1 MSGGFW
7 LGEGAPSVTILF
19 VMYSTQCYS
28 RTVAEPGRIRI
39 FQTKVFARLARAEGV
54 DTDWLIR
61 CVTEAEDGLIEA
73 NLGRGLIKQRL
84 ARPGQGKS
92 GSLRTIVV
100 FHKGNRAIFI
110 DIFAKKDKANFT
122 DDELK
127 AYRKLAGVLLNWS
140 DKQISEALAV
150 GGLIEISRRDG
161 VEDGKKAPQRSARRS
176 S

>member
-1 MSGGFW
+1 M
-7 LGEGAPSVTILF
+7 
-19 VMYSTQCYS
+19 
-28 RTVAEPGRIRI
+28 AESGRIRV

-54 DTDWLIR
+54 EANWLIR

-100 FHKGNRAIFI
+100 FRKGSRAIFI

-122 DDELK
+122 EDELK
-127 AYRKLAGVLLNWS
+127 GYRKLAGILLSWDN
-140 DKQISEALAV
+140 KQISNALAA
-150 GGLIEISRRDG
+150 GTLIEITKRDG
-161 VEDGKKAPQRSARRS
+161 VKDGKEAQRSPRRGA
-176 S
+176 

>member
-1 MSGGFW
+1 M
-7 LGEGAPSVTILF
+7 
-19 VMYSTQCYS
+19 
-28 RTVAEPGRIRI
+28 AEPGRIRI

-54 DTDWLIR
+54 DADWLIR

-100 FHKGNRAIFI
+100 FRKGNRAIFI

-122 DDELK
+122 ADELK
-127 AYRKLAGVLLNWS
+127 GYRKLAGILLNWS
-140 DKQISEALAV
+140 DKQMSEALAT
-150 GGLIEISRRDG
+150 GTLIEIPAKDG
-161 VEDGKKAPQRSARRS
+161 GKDDKETPQRSPRRS

>member
-1 MSGGFW
+1 
-7 LGEGAPSVTILF
+7 
-19 VMYSTQCYS
+19 
-28 RTVAEPGRIRI
+28 VAESGRIRV

-54 DTDWLIR
+54 EANWLIR

-100 FHKGNRAIFI
+100 FRKGSRAIFI

-122 DDELK
+122 EDELK
-127 AYRKLAGVLLNWS
+127 GYRKLAGILLSWDN
-140 DKQISEALAV
+140 KQISNALAA
-150 GGLIEISRRDG
+150 GTLIEITKRDG
-161 VEDGKKAPQRSARRS
+161 VKDGKEAQRSPRRGA
-176 S
+176 

>member
-1 MSGGFW
+1 
-7 LGEGAPSVTILF
+7 LN
-19 VMYSTQCYS
+19 
-28 RTVAEPGRIRI
+28 VAAQGRIRI

-54 DTDWLIR
+54 ATEWLIR

-73 NLGRGLIKQRL
+73 SLGRGLIKQRL

-100 FHKGNRAIFI
+100 FRKGNRAIFI

-122 DDELK
+122 EDELK
-127 AYRKLAGVLLNWS
+127 AYRKLAGILLSWS
-140 DKQISEALAV
+140 DKQISEALAA
-150 GGLIEISRRDG
+150 GTLIEITRRDG
-161 VEDGKKAPQRSARRS
+161 VEDGKKAPQQSPGRS

>member
-1 MSGGFW
+1 
-7 LGEGAPSVTILF
+7 
-19 VMYSTQCYS
+19 
-28 RTVAEPGRIRI
+28 VAQQGLIRI

-54 DTDWLIR
+54 SSDSLIR
-61 CVTEAEDGLIEA
+61 CVIEAEDGLIEA

-100 FHKGNRAIFI
+100 FRKGSRAIFI

-122 DDELK
+122 EDELK
-127 AYRKLAGVLLNWS
+127 GYRKLAGILLSWN
-140 DKQISEALAV
+140 DKQISEALAA
-150 GGLIEISRRDG
+150 GALIEITRRDG
-161 VEDGKKAPQRSARRS
+161 VEDGKEASQRSPRRS